1 MTKEKAQPTITELID
16 TDEGLKSK
24 RKLLTITSLILLALT
39 FSGAKV
45 EEANTFILKLKFENQ
60 NGIAILLVL
69 STIFLLL
76 RYHNYASK
84 YHRLCH
90 EAWINRLNKEPIF
103 LNVNPYDSTVDG
115 LVCKRSPKGFDPE
128 ACHRNKYDWRFSYKC
143 QFPLVR
149 KIQYWA
155 HDEYAMNNAE
165 VRVGWKNYLKV
176 VRLEIKYRYAAF
188 FSNRE
193 QLDILAPY
201 ALGFCA
207 IFSYFYHSELQI
219 ILNMLA
225 VK

>member
-1 MTKEKAQPTITELID
+1 MVEKEKEPTITELID
-16 TDEGLKSK
+16 QDEGLKSK

-45 EEANTFILKLKFENQ
+45 EEANTFILKLKFDNQ
-60 NGIAILLVL
+60 SGIAILLVL
-69 STIFLLL
+69 ATIFLLI

-90 EAWINRLNKEPIF
+90 EAWINRLNKEPFFYI
-103 LNVNPYDSTVDG
+103 VNSYDSTVNG
-115 LVCKRSPKGFDPE
+115 LVSNISPKGYEPE
-128 ACHRNKYDWRFSYKC
+128 ECHNNQYDWRFSYKC
-143 QFPLVR
+143 QFPLIR

-155 HDEYAMNNAE
+155 HDEHTMNRAE
-165 VRVGWKNYLKV
+165 VRVGWENYFTVILLELKH
-176 VRLEIKYRYAAF
+176 RYSAF

-201 ALGFCA
+201 GLGLVA
-207 IFSYFYHSELQI
+207 ISSYFFTDTLQV
-219 ILNMLA
+219 ILNAFA